1 MQQSG
6 KGRKNYGMKLLCCL
20 ITALAICLVAMPAFA
35 TPVQANAI
43 GITLSPTEGCV
54 GDKLT
59 VNGEDFRSGETV
71 RVYYDDALQE
81 TAKVVY
87 GDKCPHGFFDLSFTV
102 PEAVKGTMKFMPRI
116 PAEEVPRHDLRS
128 IPE

>member
-43 GITLSPTEGCV
+43 ANE
-54 GDKLT
+54 
-59 VNGEDFRSGETV
+59 
-71 RVYYDDALQE
+71 
-81 TAKVVY
+81 VVI
-87 GDKCPHGFFDLSFTV
+87 
-102 PEAVKGTMKFMPRI
+102 I
-116 PAEEVPRHDLRS
+116 PF
-128 IPE
+128 